1 MQCADCQALRITEG
15 AYMDQYNISD
25 NKINTGNYM
34 FKKFFLLLIV
44 AMLNV
49 VAWGTDHIDINRQ
62 YNAGDHYEVHV
73 GDTKFAEPAVT
84 VRDDGN
90 NNVTSGYTIEYSV
103 CGAAD
108 GSYPGSETTNDMGA
122 AIIVDDNAG
131 GNQTRTTVE
140 KYYGDVIMGTA
151 GTVYV
156 KVTATKKSDSTV
168 LPAAYYKIVIE
179 ANPAE
184 LTFTPAFTGA
194 PWVDGHYASAIIS
207 IKPQVDNSSLMQ
219 KAVMML
225 PTYVITTTNS
235 GGVVKDITDHY
246 TVSISYTHDTGI
258 HPLSFDNNDAPTKL
272 QRASEAAWVGT
283 EYGTLTYT
291 FTPIAAYSGTY
302 ETITKTIDVTFEA
315 LTGEAAKKTV
325 SLNFQRNNFKQENVT
340 EEGGTYTIHVYKFG
354 QSDIENS
361 SSNYHYKSPVPSL
374 LSEGGASLPLN
385 INNSSYGDFRLIYQ
399 IVEDNTYYDDC
410 DFLYS
415 TRQGSVQAA
424 GEKTGLTIGDVL
436 YQVSKPGLV
445 KVAVYGVLDGVYDDN
460 GYGANLKAMYEPY
473 KPNGR
478 DTMVI
483 TGQWNDKYTVYAEPQ
498 YFYIDVMKRQPSI
511 VMTPDASSINFLAGD
526 VITMDDR
533 IEISAVMGDDSNG
546 IAGALKFAEN
556 DGWSDHFAYQFFI
569 SDRMADGLI
578 HIDWYAYANGTDTKD
593 NHPGW
598 DANGGDQY
606 SYIDWHATGA
616 KKSDNIVI
624 QKGDIIKTGNTIVTT
639 ATEDFNIFTAG
650 GNTRNLIGQTITVGD
665 NSILVTPDNID
676 ELVGVKAGE
685 TITVDEYVLITEDN
699 IDEYSGTHAHLEE
712 GDFEKGIT
720 YNSMKGYKNEEWEIT
735 FLNAGNYVIPY
746 TARPW
751 NHTKWDNSDVKTI
764 TFNVVEDPYPTAIRL
779 SYKYKVIKVGE
790 SATAPTDKVVVPSW
804 NDYDVTVEGG
814 FRYSTTEP
822 AHTYNGFSYSF
833 KDGYTT
839 SGDIQTHTATG
850 CTLNTKTGE
859 ITTSSSTAGEFTV
872 YVNATAEAG
881 YTKYANPS
889 QVEYTI
895 RIVND
900 ADLARWEIISSCKG
914 SAVHGTNPRFT
925 DISKANGRMHFLT
938 KTGYVSGSDA
948 GAIYG
953 GTMIE
958 GVPGITM
965 TLGAPATDAESA
977 ADWRAVATDEDTK
990 KCDAEETKSVIV
1002 RSVAPVVLD
1011 PESKDG
1017 IPMGG
1022 AFYQFNPLVNGYLTI
1037 DAKVYKDHTIVLLS
1051 QQNDGEIIT
1060 EILRINDLTAEEK
1073 AAMESATSAF
1083 DGDGNL
1089 LGDYTFKKALLAGE
1103 TYYLY
1108 DVTNSMELNLHGFSY
1123 TPAYIRDRN
1132 TTLAESQT
1140 PIDAYTFM
1148 NGLMSSVPKLMGSVD
1163 APVNFEVIDYY
1174 SEGKGTTAIL
1184 GINEK
1189 GELDPKQMTLRD
1201 NGTIFKLRVK
1211 ATVHS
1216 SDETTWGDCV
1226 AKETYFDIAIIDIPT
1241 YAVSDDMDK
1250 FANIEVG
1257 KTATTENI
1265 STDIIMTYGGWKEDS
1280 GEDQKYHYDY
1290 DKGAKEDTWTF
1301 KSTGGPASRI
1311 GSELADNAPEYN
1323 RTIDGFEFFNAG
1335 NNNPVDELNKSALQ
1349 KVSDKQPIG
1358 NDNSYTYGSGTAFET
1373 SDATYYNTT
1382 YRLPARGAYLKFE
1395 PRESGTLL
1403 VYLVQ
1408 NGSCDYHEGVVN
1420 IDKSYQIKW
1429 RPLYITDETGKPV
1442 EMEDD
1447 FSGTQFL
1454 PTGNDATH
1462 RGSYTLGISRCG
1474 KNPDAIREAWPEK
1487 DKTADRI
1494 EDGCAFDWS
1503 EFRGTSAD
1511 RTHLLEAWPAKGERE
1526 SIIRLANGGFVLPH
1540 KAYVRYAFHVKAGK
1554 TYFVFQPGSKP
1565 EFGGFSFLPTGY
1577 PSACKYAITSE
1588 PGALVY
1594 NATNQEKNWSGAAAS
1609 STETEATYDANGIA
1623 TDKAVSSRD
1632 INFTWDTSSTRFTEN
1647 KENLIV
1653 TINDRRNSELTNES
1667 YDDRNTMK
1675 ARTFTANNWES
1686 LCLPFSVSE
1695 QEMTRVFGENY
1706 VLLTCDGVNDK
1717 QELHFVRHANRYVE
1731 AGRPYLIKPT
1741 QDIES
1746 LTFHN
1751 VSIEGTATVKN
1762 LAGDSDIKVTDPS
1775 RFNVNVNDGEFTF
1788 KGTLMRTTL
1797 PEKSIFAKGEGL
1809 YISNTPT
1816 AQAKIGGYRAF
1827 FYKEN
1832 DSSSPSLSMAFTYDD
1847 LTPEAVY
1854 GDEPTGVIIVEGT
1867 TGSIREVSKSDA
1879 IYNVS
1884 GQKYSDNPLDLNGAP
1899 SGVYIIGGQTI
1910 IK

>member
-1 MQCADCQALRITEG
+1 
-15 AYMDQYNISD
+15 
-25 NKINTGNYM
+25 
-34 FKKFFLLLIV
+34 
-44 AMLNV
+44 MLNV
-49 VAWGTDHIDINRQ
+49 VAWATDVLHINTQ
-62 YNAGDHYEVHV
+62 YPDGDHYVVHV

-84 VRDDGN
+84 VRDEFSND
-90 NNVTSGYTIEYSV
+90 VTSGYSIEYSV
-103 CGAAD
+103 CGADD
-108 GSYPGSETTNDMGA
+108 GSYPGSETTNAMGA

-131 GNQTRTTVE
+131 GNATGTTVE

-151 GTVYV
+151 GTVWV
-156 KVTATKKSDSTV
+156 KVTATKKSDSSV

-184 LTFTPAFTGA
+184 LTFTPALNGT
-194 PWVDGHYASAIIS
+194 PRVVGHDASVTIS
-207 IKPQVDNSSLMQ
+207 TRPVADDASKVQ
-219 KAVMML
+219 KAVMVL

-246 TVSISYTHDTGI
+246 TVFISYTHDSGS
-258 HPLSFDNNDAPTKL
+258 HSLAFDNDVNPTKL
-272 QRASEAAWVGT
+272 QRASETAWEGT

-302 ETITKTIDVTFEA
+302 TPITKIIDVTFEA
-315 LTGEAAKKTV
+315 LASGAAKKTV

-354 QSDIENS
+354 QSDLNS
-361 SSNYHYKSPVPSL
+361 SNNYQYKTPTPSL
-374 LSEGGASLPLN
+374 LSDGASLP
-385 INNSSYGDFRLIYQ
+385 IATTGGGGEWGDFQLLYQ

-410 DFLYS
+410 GFLYYGR
-415 TRQGSVQAA
+415 TGSVQAA
-424 GEKTGLTIGDVL
+424 GEKTGLSIGDYQ

-445 KVAVYGVLDGVYDDN
+445 KVAVYAVLQDGEEYSKD
-460 GYGANLKAMYEPY
+460 LKAMYQAQPD
-473 KPNGR
+473 PN
-478 DTMVI
+478 DSSKDWVI
-483 TGQWNDKYTVYAEPQ
+483 TNEWGGKNIVYSQPQ

-533 IEISAVMGDDSNG
+533 IEISAVKGDDSNG

-569 SDRMADGLI
+569 SDRMDNSI
-578 HIDWYAYANGTDTKD
+578 HIDWYAYANGTDEHDD
-593 NHPGW
+593 NPDDGNDTHPAWTAG
-598 DANGGDQY
+598 GGDQY
-606 SYIDWHATGA
+606 SFIDWHATGA
-616 KKSDNIVI
+616 KADNHVEI
-624 QKGDIIKTGNTIVTT
+624 QAGDIIKTGTTTVT
-639 ATEDFNIFTAG
+639 ATEDFDIYTAG
-650 GNTRNLIGQTITVGD
+650 GNTRNLIGQTVTIGTQ
-665 NSILVTPDNID
+665 SILVTPDNID
-676 ELVGVKAGE
+676 KLVGLKKGKSV
-685 TITVDEYVLITEDN
+685 TLNTYVLITGEN
-699 IDEYSGTHAHLEE
+699 KNGYSGTHPYLDE

-720 YNSMKGYKNEEWEIT
+720 YNSMKGYGNENWKIT
-735 FLNAGNYVIPY
+735 FKTANTYVIPY

-764 TFNVVEDPYPTAIRL
+764 TFNVVNDPYPTAIRL
-779 SYKYKVIKVGE
+779 SYKYKVIKIGE

-833 KDGYTT
+833 KAGYTT
-839 SGDIQTHTATG
+839 SGDIQTHTTG

-859 ITTSSSTAGEFTV
+859 ITTSSSTAAGEFTV
-872 YVNATAEAG
+872 YVNATADGG
-881 YTKYANPS
+881 YTKYADPS

-895 RIVND
+895 RIVD
-900 ADLARWEIISSCKG
+900 GADLARWEIISSCNG
-914 SAVHGTNPRFT
+914 SAKHESNPRFNP
-925 DISKANGRMHFLT
+925 ISDANGRMHFLT
-938 KTGYVSGSDA
+938 KSGYESGSDA

-977 ADWRAVATDEDTK
+977 ADWRAIATDEDTK
-990 KCDAEETKSVIV
+990 KCDAAETKSVIV

-1017 IPMGG
+1017 IPLGG
-1022 AFYQFNPLVNGYLTI
+1022 AFYQFNPLVNGFLTI
-1037 DAKVYKDHTIVLLS
+1037 DAKVYADHTIILLS
-1051 QQNDGEIIT
+1051 QQNNGEIVT
-1060 EILRINDLTAEEK
+1060 EVLRVNDLTSEEK
-1073 AAMESATSAF
+1073 AAMVSATSAF

-1089 LGDYTFKKALLAGE
+1089 LGDYTFKKPLLAGE

-1108 DVTNSMELNLHGFSY
+1108 DVTNSMQLNLHGFSY
-1123 TPAYIRDRN
+1123 TPAYIHNRN
-1132 TTLAESQT
+1132 TTLSESQT
-1140 PIDAYTFM
+1140 PIHAYTFM
-1148 NGLMSSVPKLMGSVD
+1148 NGLVNSVPKLMGAVD
-1163 APVNFEVIDYY
+1163 APVNFDVIDYY
-1174 SEGKGTTAIL
+1174 SEGKGTTTIL
-1184 GINEK
+1184 GIDAK

-1201 NGTIFKLRVK
+1201 NGSIFKLRVK

-1226 AKETYFDIAIIDIPT
+1226 AKETYFDISIIDIPT

-1280 GEDQKYHYDY
+1280 GEDQQYHYDY

-1311 GSELADNAPEYN
+1311 GSELADNDPEYN

-1335 NNNPVDELNKSALQ
+1335 NNNPVDELNKAALQ
-1349 KVSDKQPIG
+1349 KVSEKQPIG
-1358 NDNSYTYGSGTAFET
+1358 NDNSYSYGSGTDYET
-1373 SDATYYNTT
+1373 STTTYYNTT

-1408 NGSCDYHEGVVN
+1408 NGSCDYHEGVAN
-1420 IDKSYQIKW
+1420 IEKSYQIKW

-1442 EMEDD
+1442 EMEDN

-1454 PTGNDATH
+1454 PTGDDDVH

-1474 KNPDAIREAWPEK
+1474 KNPQAIREAWDIEGASA
-1487 DKTADRI
+1487 DKKVD
-1494 EDGCAFDWS
+1494 DCAFDWS
-1503 EFRGTSAD
+1503 EFKGTSTD
-1511 RTHLLEAWPAKGERE
+1511 RTNLLSAWPEKGERE

-1565 EFGGFSFLPTGY
+1565 EFGGFSFLPIGY
-1577 PSACKYAITSE
+1577 PSECKFNISSK
-1588 PGALVY
+1588 PGTLVY
-1594 NATNQEKNWSGAAAS
+1594 NPTNQEKVWNDADPTSGTVA
-1609 STETEATYDANGIA
+1609 EAEA
-1623 TDKAVSSRD
+1623 DKT
-1632 INFTWDTSSTRFTEN
+1632 FTWAKTATIFNEVAA
-1647 KENLIV
+1647 ENLNL
-1653 TINDRRNSELTNES
+1653 TINDRRYSELPGQSNAGAGGIDASTLVTRS
-1667 YDDRNTMK
+1667 M
-1675 ARTFTANNWES
+1675 TADKWES

-1695 QEMTRVFGENY
+1695 REMTRVFGGNY
-1706 VLLTCDGVNDK
+1706 VLLTCDGVNDE
-1717 QELHFVRHANRYVE
+1717 QQLHFVRHANRYVE

-1741 QDIES
+1741 QNIAS

-1751 VSIEGTATVKN
+1751 VSIEGTTSVNK
-1762 LAGDSDIKVTDPS
+1762 LAGGTTTVTDPS
-1775 RFNVNVNDGEFTF
+1775 RFDVDVNGEYTF
-1788 KGTLMRTTL
+1788 MGTLYRTNL
-1797 PEKSIFAKGEGL
+1797 PQNSIFTNNGDGL
-1809 YISNTPT
+1809 YISTT
-1816 AQAKIGGYRAF
+1816 ATNGKIGGYRAF
-1827 FYKEN
+1827 FKKK
-1832 DSSSPSLSMAFTYDD
+1832 DVLSSTSLNLAFSYDD
-1847 LTPEAVY
+1847 LTPEGVET
-1854 GDEPTGVIIVEGT
+1854 DTPTGVIIVNGT
-1867 TGSIREVSKSDA
+1867 TGSIHEVSKSDA
-1879 IYNVS
+1879 IYNIS
-1884 GQKYSDNPLDLNGAP
+1884 GQKYSNNPLDLNGAP
-1899 SGVYIIGGQTI
+1899 SGVYIVGGQTI